1 MARGSSPFE
10 EVERLFDRMGE
21 MNRGSGLAVDLED
34 TGDAFVLTADLPG
47 FDREDIDVELREGSL
62 RISASRDESASHED
76 ESYIHRERTKRSINR
91 SVSLPEPV
99 DKEETTATFKNGVLT
114 VQLPKS
120 RASEDATSIDIE

>member
-1 MARGSSPFE
+1 MARRSSPFE

-47 FDREDIDVELREGSL
+47 FDREEISVELRKGAV
-62 RISASRDESASHED
+62 RISASRDESAAHED

-91 SVSLPEPV
+91 TVSLPDPV
-99 DKEETTATFKNGVLT
+99 DKENTSATFKNGVLT
-114 VQLPKS
+114 VQIPKAK
-120 RASEDATSIDIE
+120 ASEDATSINIE